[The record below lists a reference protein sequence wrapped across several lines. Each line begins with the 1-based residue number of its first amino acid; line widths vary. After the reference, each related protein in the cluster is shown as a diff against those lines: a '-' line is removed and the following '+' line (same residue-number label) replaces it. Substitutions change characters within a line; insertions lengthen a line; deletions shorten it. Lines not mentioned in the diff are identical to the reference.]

1 MRIQPKSLGTY
12 FSRLISSD
20 WFVTLTSA
28 TLIMVFMAWLSL
40 TYIPVLMVETKYQFQ
55 QVLTGVFGV
64 QDIRQLIIPN
74 FEGILDLRGQSR
86 HQAYGITIP
95 RLQLDE
101 PVVFNVD
108 PNDKTAYTKA
118 LRQGIAHAS
127 GTAIP
132 DNPGL
137 GYYFAHS
144 SSPDLR
150 FQYNAVFYLL
160 GKLKPDDEVFIWHD
174 GQRYEYRVTHN
185 QVVSPNDVSFLQQD
199 YSAETIVLQTCWPPG
214 TTSKRL
220 LVFAERIG
228 LK

>member
-12 FSRLISSD
+12 FNRLISSD

-118 LRQGIAHAS
+118 LRQGIAQAS

-174 GQRYEYRVTHN
+174 EQRYEYRVTHS
-185 QVVSPNDVSFLQQD
+185 QVVNPDDVSFLQQE